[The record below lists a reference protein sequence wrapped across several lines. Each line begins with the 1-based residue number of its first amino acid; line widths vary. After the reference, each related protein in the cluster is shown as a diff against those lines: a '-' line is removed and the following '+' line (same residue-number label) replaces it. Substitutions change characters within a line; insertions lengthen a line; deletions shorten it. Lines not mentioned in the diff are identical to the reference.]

1 MTGPVLRVA
10 RLALAIGL
18 VSAGAGCGSK
28 SPSPETASGAAPS
41 PPPRPADGTPD
52 SLLGLFIM
60 PAESLAP
67 YERREHGY
75 EEESAVVYGEADR
88 WLLLGL
94 ADGGRRWVSR
104 SAGQYLP
111 MDTLLQD
118 RLSYLT
124 DAWDRTLHAAPD
136 PGSDLTRFPHPL
148 ESGDGPPTRLLQTR
162 ITGGRL
168 WLEVELLDDVCTVDT
183 SRVIG
188 RGWVP
193 AWTGGEVTMWYWSRG
208 C

>member
-1 MTGPVLRVA
+1 VA

-18 VSAGAGCGSK
+18 VSAGAGAGCGSK
-28 SPSPETASGAAPS
+28 PPAPAAASAPASVAAPS
-41 PPPRPADGTPD
+41 PPPLPADGTPD
-52 SLLGLFIM
+52 SMLGLFIL

-111 MDTLLQD
+111 MDTLLQ
-118 RLSYLT
+118 
-124 DAWDRTLHAAPD
+124 
-136 PGSDLTRFPHPL
+136 
-148 ESGDGPPTRLLQTR
+148 
-162 ITGGRL
+162 
-168 WLEVELLDDVCTVDT
+168 
-183 SRVIG
+183 
-188 RGWVP
+188 
-193 AWTGGEVTMWYWSRG
+193 
-208 C
+208 